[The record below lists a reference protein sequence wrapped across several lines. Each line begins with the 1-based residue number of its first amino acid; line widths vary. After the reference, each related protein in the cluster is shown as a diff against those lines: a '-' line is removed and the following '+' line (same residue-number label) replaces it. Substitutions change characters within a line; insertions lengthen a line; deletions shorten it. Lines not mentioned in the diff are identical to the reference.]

1 MRILLVST
9 ADWDHPFW
17 TNKQHVT
24 KALAT
29 LGHEVLYVESLGIRP
44 FSRGSVNDTGRV
56 LKRLKRFFKPPR
68 EVSPRITVASP
79 LVLPL
84 WSNKRAVILNQMLMK
99 FQVLAW
105 RLFWGRWDV
114 VWTYSPITTAA
125 LKLSSTKV
133 LYHCVD
139 NIAAQ
144 PTMPSATIDLYERE
158 LLKQADL
165 IYSTAPELTERL
177 LTMGAKEVLEHT
189 NVVDF
194 EHFAATNRGATT
206 QHGPQV
212 IGFVGAI
219 SSYKVDLELIGL
231 VAKHFPECHIVL
243 VGQVGEG
250 QPGETLA
257 GLGRYPNIR
266 LLGPR
271 SYKDLPSIMASFD
284 AAILPVPI
292 NDYTKSMFPMK
303 FFEYLA
309 AGVPVVATAIPALQK
324 FSSVAFISDSNET
337 FLENI
342 SKALTVSPAWLA
354 EGRSLASKYT
364 YQKRTGDMVEAVEA
378 LNRAVRGVRR

>member
-1 MRILLVST
+1 MIST

-17 TNKQHVT
+17 TNKQHVA
-24 KALAT
+24 KSLAT
-29 LGHEVLYVESLGIRP
+29 MGHEVLYVESLGIRP
-44 FSRGSVNDTGRV
+44 FSRESVNDSGRV
-56 LKRLKRFFKPPR
+56 LKRLKRFIKPPR
-68 EVSPRITVASP
+68 EVSARVTVASP

-84 WSNKRAVILNQMLMK
+84 WSNKRAVFFNRILMK
-99 FQVLAW
+99 IQVLMW

-125 LKLSSTKV
+125 LNLSSTPV

-144 PTMPSATIDLYERE
+144 PTMPSATIDAYERE
-158 LLKQADL
+158 LLKRADV

-177 LTMGAKEVLEHT
+177 LAMGAKEVVEHT

-194 EHFAATNRGATT
+194 EHFVTVKRDATT
-206 QHGPQV
+206 RSERV

-219 SSYKVDLELIGL
+219 SSYKVDLKLLGL
-231 VAKHFPECHIVL
+231 VAKHFPDCQIIL

-257 GLGRYPNIR
+257 DLERYPNIR

-271 SYKDLPSIMASFD
+271 TYEDLPAVLATFD

-309 AGVPVVATAIPALQK
+309 AGVPVVATAIPSLIK
-324 FSSVAFISDSNET
+324 FGDFAFISDSNEA
-337 FLENI
+337 FLGNI
-342 SKALTVSPAWLA
+342 SRALAVSEEWRA
-354 EGRSLASKYT
+354 EGRSLASRYT
-364 YQKRTGDMVEAVEA
+364 YQKRTSNMVEAVED
-378 LNRAVRGVRR
+378 LIRAAGG